1 MARKKAAKPVN
12 KATSLETMQAMVA
25 ATEKKF
31 GAGYTYGAQDHK
43 NTHVGV
49 PLPSLALEHLFGA
62 NILYLGAMYG
72 LAGPPKS
79 FKSTFGLELLHIIA
93 EASGTC
99 MRIDAEGGK
108 VSASIIESIMGKLM
122 DHLRMRS
129 VTSVEDAQ
137 KLMTFLL
144 DWAMTHN
151 GRDHPFGLLLDS
163 ISGSGSD
170 ERFKQIKKDG
180 YASRDFPV
188 EALLWSKWFQGW
200 EPRLHSWPF
209 AVIYVNHKKIDI
221 GNPRGYRHPGGDAQ
235 DYYATIYIHASRVKT
250 NETADWV
257 IHDVQLQVV
266 RHSFGV
272 ENHRINV
279 PLRFNKAQDAAQFD
293 WGAADA
299 ILLMDDKIKT
309 TVKDLITVTSDSTAV
324 TALTRTFSCPQLE
337 LADVTGIEFGK
348 ALHRNKKLI
357 KALRNALHI
366 RLCNTWGEC
375 DTEPAAEHV
384 ATDEIADAAFDGT
397 IDDGGLDM

>member
-1 MARKKAAKPVN
+1 MAKKKAAKQAS
-12 KATSLETMQAMVA
+12 KTTSLDTMLAMVA

-31 GAGYTYGAQDHK
+31 GAGYTYGADAHK
-43 NTHVGV
+43 DTHIGV

-72 LAGPPKS
+72 LAGAPKS

-93 EASGTC
+93 EASGAC

-108 VSASIIESIMGKLM
+108 VSASIIESIMGKLI
-122 DHLRMRS
+122 DKLRMRS

-144 DWAMTHN
+144 DWATTN
-151 GRDHPFGLLLDS
+151 IGRDHPFGLLLDS

-279 PLRFNKAQDAAQFD
+279 PLRFNKAADTAQFD

-337 LADVTGIEFGK
+337 LEHVTGVEFGK
-348 ALHRNKKLI
+348 ALHKNKKLL
-357 KALRNALHI
+357 KSLRTALHV
-366 RLCNTWGEC
+366 RMCATWGEHDPEPPAETLPDDI
-375 DTEPAAEHV
+375 DT
-384 ATDEIADAAFDGT
+384 DLAFDGAV
-397 IDDGGLDM
+397 DDGGLDI